1 MVYLTA
7 TLPPTQ
13 EDTFFSAVN
22 TRREDV
28 TMIRSKTARPNTAYS
43 IRSFVASTVKE
54 ATARAVE
61 ETKEVIDQKLE
72 KYPWPAK
79 IIVYCQRV
87 EATEDLAEKLG
98 CDAYH
103 REVDTRDGKAERLRF
118 WMSGTKRDQYGDGRV
133 IVATNALGLGID
145 VPDIR
150 VVIHVEMPRTMT
162 DYSQQSG
169 RAGRD
174 GQPSEAMIIR
184 LDAQGAS
191 SRRRRPL
198 VAEEAATEDYI
209 SGHVYRRV
217 VLDSLMD
224 GRKDCSTCEE
234 GEELCDIYR
243 SQPEGSDDE
252 SHLGILKDQK
262 EADIR

>member
-7 TLPPTQ
+7 TLPQTQ
-13 EDTFFSAVN
+13 EDTFFAAVN

-28 TMIRSKTARPNTAYS
+28 TMIRSKTTRPNIAYS
-43 IRSFVASTVKE
+43 VRSFIASTVE
-54 ATARAVE
+54 ETVAQAVE
-61 ETKEVIDQKLE
+61 ETKKVIDQKLE
-72 KYPWPAK
+72 EYPWPSK

-150 VVIHVEMPRTMT
+150 VVIHVEMPRTMA

-174 GQPSEAMIIR
+174 GQPSEAIIIR
-184 LDAQGAS
+184 LDADGAGL
-191 SRRRRPL
+191 RRPRPL
-198 VAEEAATEDYI
+198 ISEEAATDDYI
-209 SGHVYRRV
+209 GGHVCRRV
-217 VLDSLMD
+217 VLDSVMD
-224 GRKDCSTCEE
+224 GRKDRTNCEE
-234 GEELCDIYR
+234 GEELCDICQ
-243 SQPEGSDDE
+243 SQVETAMMMSVN
-252 SHLGILKDQK
+252 LVWF
-262 EADIR
+262 